1 MKADLHIHS
10 YHSDGKYSPAEI
22 VFYAAQNHLDVISLT
37 DHDTVDGLAD
47 VMNAASQ
54 YPALTVISGVE
65 LSTYHESDELHI
77 LGYGINPAHPTLTAL
92 LEDTRM
98 KRQARLRRVLARLQ
112 ELGVTLTYE
121 EVRSAFQT
129 SSLGR
134 MHVARLMIERGY
146 VRTIREAFD
155 RYLSYETNQISY
167 TVGDFISS
175 QVAIETIAAAGGI
188 SVLAHPTIAMFDRYV
203 DPLMAFGLQGIEI
216 FKGSRPSIEEFYL
229 ETVVKD
235 KGLLT
240 TGGSDWHGYHQTQ
253 TLGSFYV
260 NSGQIQR
267 FLAALGL

>member
-22 VFYAAQNHLDVISLT
+22 VFYAAQNHLDVIALT
-37 DHDTVDGLAD
+37 DHDTIDGLAD
-47 VMNAASQ
+47 AREATLR
-54 YPALTVISGVE
+54 YPSLTLIPGVE

-77 LGYGINPAHPTLTAL
+77 LGYGIDPAYPALTAL
-92 LEDTRM
+92 LSDTRI
-98 KRQARLRRVLARLQ
+98 KRQARLRRVLQRLK
-112 ELGVTLTYE
+112 ELGISLEYE
-121 EVRSAFQT
+121 EVDGVFHT

-134 MHVARLMIERGY
+134 MHVARVMIERGH

-155 RYLSYETNQISY
+155 RYLSYETNQIRY
-167 TVGDFISS
+167 AVGDFISS
-175 QVAIETIAAAGGI
+175 QVAIETILAAGGI
-188 SVLAHPTIAMFDRYV
+188 PVLAHPTIAVFDRYLE
-203 DPLMAFGLQGIEI
+203 PLVTYGLQGIEI

-267 FLAALGL
+267 FLTALGL

>member
-10 YHSDGKYSPAEI
+10 YYSDGKYSPAEI
-22 VFYAAQNHLDVISLT
+22 VLSAAQSHLDVIALT
-37 DHDTVDGLAD
+37 DHDTIDGLAD
-47 VMNAASQ
+47 AREACRKHPS
-54 YPALTVISGVE
+54 LTLIPGVE
-65 LSTYHESDELHI
+65 LSTYQEADELHI
-77 LGYGINPAHPTLTAL
+77 LGYGIDPAHPALTAL
-92 LEDTRM
+92 LMETGI

-134 MHVARLMIERGY
+134 MHVARMMIERGH

-155 RYLSYETNQISY
+155 RYLSYETNQIRY
-167 TVGDFISS
+167 AVGDFISA
-175 QVAIETIAAAGGI
+175 QTAIETIAAAGGI
-188 SVLAHPTIAMFDRYV
+188 SIFAHPTIALFDRYIE
-203 DPLMAFGLQGIEI
+203 PLVAYGLQGIEI
-216 FKGSRPSIEEFYL
+216 FKGSRSSIEEFYL

-240 TGGSDWHGYHQTQ
+240 TGGSDWHGFHQTQ

-267 FLAALGL
+267 FLTALGL

>member
-22 VFYAAQNHLDVISLT
+22 VFYAAQNHLDMISLT
-37 DHDTVDGLAD
+37 DHDTIDGLAD
-47 VMNAASQ
+47 AQEACRK
-54 YPALTVISGVE
+54 YPSLTLISGVE

-77 LGYGINPAHPTLTAL
+77 LGYGIDPAYPALTAL
-92 LEDTRM
+92 LEETHN

-121 EVRSAFQT
+121 EVDSAFHT

-155 RYLSYETNQISY
+155 RYLSYETNQITY
-167 TVGDFISS
+167 TSGDFISS
-175 QVAIETIAAAGGI
+175 QMAIETIAAAGGI
-188 SVLAHPTIAMFDRYV
+188 SIFAHPTIALFDRYLE
-203 DPLMAFGLQGIEI
+203 PLVAFGLRGIEI

-267 FLAALGL
+267 FLTALGL